1 MPIPF
6 LMNNLFI
13 VMLFV
18 VGGNVWANN
27 CTSLGLSLYGD
38 VTFKQG
44 DKSKTHY
51 AEFPSVWTVN
61 ADKFHSLYIKNEK
74 KIAVDKVNF
83 KVSSKDFNKEYT
95 LDIGENVK
103 KNIFEIKDSNFFKML
118 LPSYRLLPVK
128 VEMKIL
134 NANKSVC
141 SQEFKLEVIL

>member
-1 MPIPF
+1 
-6 LMNNLFI
+6 
-13 VMLFV
+13 MLFV

-44 DKSKTHY
+44 DKSETHY

-61 ADKFHSLYIKNEK
+61 ADKFRSLYIKNEK
-74 KIAVDKVNF
+74 KIDVDKVYF

-103 KNIFEIKDSNFFKML
+103 KNIFKIKKSDFFKML

-134 NANKSVC
+134 NAKKLVC
-141 SQEFKLEVIL
+141 SQEFRLEVIL